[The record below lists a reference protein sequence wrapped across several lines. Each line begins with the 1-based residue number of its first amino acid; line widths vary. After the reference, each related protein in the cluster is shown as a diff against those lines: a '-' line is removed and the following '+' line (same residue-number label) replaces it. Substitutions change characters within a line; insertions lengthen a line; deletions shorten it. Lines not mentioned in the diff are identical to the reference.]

1 MIAAQS
7 TITGQLGILSTIA
20 QITSSD
26 LTSTTTSHM
35 EDAAD
40 RELREALDESNWP
53 LKPPV
58 YQWWQPELFASQSIA
73 HHNNVIST
81 SHLPATETVSSML
94 QRHIDSLADEQTC
107 NGIDM
112 RTGAQPVG
120 PPRGD
125 SARLLA
131 QPLALPYSLSLAHDS
146 IQSTPRALR
155 ASAPIRGGGI
165 ISLGW
170 RALFALNACSFCPTP
185 FRCICLHITA
195 FWLVPCAFLFFAF
208 CCDFI
213 CDAFNMH
220 FMHLI

>member
-7 TITGQLGILSTIA
+7 TITGQLGMLSTIA

-125 SARLLA
+125 SARL
-131 QPLALPYSLSLAHDS
+131 Y
-146 IQSTPRALR
+146 
-155 ASAPIRGGGI
+155 
-165 ISLGW
+165 
-170 RALFALNACSFCPTP
+170 
-185 FRCICLHITA
+185 
-195 FWLVPCAFLFFAF
+195 
-208 CCDFI
+208 
-213 CDAFNMH
+213 
-220 FMHLI
+220 

>member
-1 MIAAQS
+1 
-7 TITGQLGILSTIA
+7 
-20 QITSSD
+20 
-26 LTSTTTSHM
+26 M

-40 RELREALDESNWP
+40 RELREALDEFDMP

-81 SHLPATETVSSML
+81 SHLPATETVSSMM

-131 QPLALPYSLSLAHDS
+131 QPLALPYSLSR
-146 IQSTPRALR
+146 T
-155 ASAPIRGGGI
+155 
-165 ISLGW
+165 
-170 RALFALNACSFCPTP
+170 
-185 FRCICLHITA
+185 
-195 FWLVPCAFLFFAF
+195 
-208 CCDFI
+208 
-213 CDAFNMH
+213 
-220 FMHLI
+220 